1 MKGKSEVEDPLPVRH
16 QCARVEMCSNH
27 SRSRGSAMNDTT
39 YGLDLAK
46 KVFQVHWVEADTGEV
61 KRTTLSRAQMSSF
74 FARRRAGVV
83 AMEACGSAHYWGRL
97 LKGLGHEV
105 KLIAAQFV
113 RPFVK
118 TNKTDAA
125 DAQAI
130 WEAAQRPE
138 MRFVAL
144 KSEEQ
149 QSVLAL
155 HRIRAQL
162 VKMRTMQAHQVRGL
176 LYEYGVVVPQGWRAL
191 LGQAGPLL
199 ADDTHG
205 AVPELLRHELLTQ
218 LEGLRA
224 LTSRVAELDHQIG
237 RWQRREVECE
247 RIAKVPGVGRLTA
260 TAVVATVG
268 DAKSFRSGREFAA
281 FLGLVPSQAGT
292 GGRVKLLGI
301 SKRGD
306 PYLRTLLIHGA
317 RTVLNQQSRAD
328 RTLDPWLKELLMRR
342 PKNVAIVALANKMA
356 RTIWALM
363 AHGRTFEKGW
373 CKAAVPAS
381 AMI

>member
-1 MKGKSEVEDPLPVRH
+1 
-16 QCARVEMCSNH
+16 
-27 SRSRGSAMNDTT
+27 MNDTT

-61 KRTTLSRAQMSSF
+61 KRMTLSRAQMSSF
-74 FARRRAGVV
+74 FARRSAGVV

-191 LGQAGPLL
+191 LVQAGPLL

-260 TAVVATVG
+260 TAMVATVG

-328 RTLDPWLKELLMRR
+328 RTLDPWLKELLIRR

-356 RTIWALM
+356 RIIWALM

-373 CKAAVPAS
+373 CKATVPAS
-381 AMI
+381 AMF